1 MQYWTSYYITFDYTT
16 QGCPIKG
23 KIKILLVFPIV
34 RVVTY
39 VTLNILTRPPQFSV
53 ILADSSEARTTW
65 DNFSYYQLN
74 PQLTHCVAPVW
85 IRRNKRPDT
94 LSLSLSL
101 ASIMY
106 YIWVRLTK
114 INMCANKQLIFEKF
128 VQVHPAYVLPGF
140 LVNSGI
146 SKNSDYS
153 LLLGTKAGLFFYPF
167 HRNCWIFLL
176 RQLSF
181 LVSYYPIWLGTLS
194 TVRILNFSCTI
205 VQKKIIKNIW

>member
-1 MQYWTSYYITFDYTT
+1 MNSDRKGERNCGVVKTRFEVSWGLNLFYISNCWDALDY
-16 QGCPIKG
+16 
-23 KIKILLVFPIV
+23 
-34 RVVTY
+34 
-39 VTLNILTRPPQFSV
+39 
-53 ILADSSEARTTW
+53 
-65 DNFSYYQLN
+65 
-74 PQLTHCVAPVW
+74 
-85 IRRNKRPDT
+85 
-94 LSLSLSL
+94 
-101 ASIMY
+101 MY